1 MEEKEQKEKLDKMI
15 EFLSKV
21 ENKEKTLDEI
31 LDDLVEKKVN
41 NAQVLT
47 EKLIQ
52 QEINQNILLLKSLQ
66 KYMSNH

>member
-1 MEEKEQKEKLDKMI
+1 MEEKEQKETLDKMI

>member
-1 MEEKEQKEKLDKMI
+1 MEEKEQKETLDKMI
-15 EFLSKV
+15 EFLSNI